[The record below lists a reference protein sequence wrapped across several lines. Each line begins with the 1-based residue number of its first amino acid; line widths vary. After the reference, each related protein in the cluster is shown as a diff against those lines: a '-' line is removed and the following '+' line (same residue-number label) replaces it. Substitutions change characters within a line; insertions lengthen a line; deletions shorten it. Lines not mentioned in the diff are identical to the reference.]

1 MLSAQGTQCFIYFK
15 NSFIM
20 TPQGVCAAGEKWVG
34 VGEEI
39 HHFTLNLSVMEQIK
53 SSYAK

>member
-15 NSFIM
+15 NSFIV